1 MPSSAA
7 AIPAINGNPFL
18 PHLRRS
24 NLNRPLLFH
33 RPRIVA
39 VTATSN
45 AAATS
50 STSYLTSVNDE
61 IDAHLKQAIPLRPP
75 LSVFQ
80 PMHHLTFAAP
90 RTTAPALC
98 IAACELV
105 GGHRRQ
111 AMAAA
116 AALRLMNAAALTRDH
131 ILSGR
136 NRDRIGHSFGSNIEL
151 LTGDGM
157 VPFGLELLA
166 RSDDLTQ
173 SNSERIL
180 RAIIEITRAM
190 GSQGMA
196 QGERN
201 HSHHGRPDHSEL
213 VCRKKE
219 AGIHGCAGAVG
230 AILGG
235 GTEEEIE
242 KLRRYGLYVGSMQ
255 GVLSNW
261 DERKEKVSM
270 ENVLKELENLALQEL
285 EGFDR
290 GNVQAISSLLAT
302 NFGDD

>member
-24 NLNRPLLFH
+24 NPNRPLLFH

-39 VTATSN
+39 VTAAST

-61 IDAHLKQAIPLRPP
+61 IDAHLKQAIPIRPP
-75 LSVFQ
+75 LSVFE

-98 IAACELV
+98 IAACEIV

-116 AALRLMNAAALTRDH
+116 AALRLMHAAALTRDH

-173 SNSERIL
+173 SNSDRIL
-180 RAIIEITRAM
+180 RAIIEIT
-190 GSQGMA
+190 QG
-196 QGERN
+196 
-201 HSHHGRPDHSEL
+201 HGFTGD
-213 VCRKKE
+213 
-219 AGIHGCAGAVG
+219 
-230 AILGG
+230 
-235 GTEEEIE
+235 GT
-242 KLRRYGLYVGSMQ
+242 RR
-255 GVLSNW
+255 
-261 DERKEKVSM
+261 
-270 ENVLKELENLALQEL
+270 
-285 EGFDR
+285 
-290 GNVQAISSLLAT
+290 T
-302 NFGDD
+302 

>member
-24 NLNRPLLFH
+24 KPNRPLLFH

-39 VTATSN
+39 VTAASN

-61 IDAHLKQAIPLRPP
+61 IDAHLKQAIPIRPP
-75 LSVFQ
+75 LSVFE

-116 AALRLMNAAALTRDH
+116 AALRLMHAAALTRDH

-136 NRDRIGHSFGSNIEL
+136 NRDRIGHSF
-151 LTGDGM
+151 
-157 VPFGLELLA
+157 
-166 RSDDLTQ
+166 R
-173 SNSERIL
+173 
-180 RAIIEITRAM
+180 
-190 GSQGMA
+190 GMA
-196 QGERN
+196 QGERT
-201 HSHHGRPDHSEL
+201 HSHHGRSDHSEL
-213 VCRKKE
+213 VCREKE

-261 DERKEKVSM
+261 DDQRKEKVSM
-270 ENVLKELENLALQEL
+270 EKVLKELENLAHKEL
-285 EGFDR
+285 EGFER
-290 GNVQAISSLLAT
+290 GNVQAISSLLGT
-302 NFGDD
+302 NFGDA